1 MNRIDALNQR
11 YATSASLVQNGVE
24 LIAVGDR
31 AGARFNLA
39 VRNLIAAVRA
49 DGPGPWDNLAGVA
62 KALRWHLITQPQPV
76 VLNPGLE
83 KLAAEVTRQTHRLR
97 GALADQNLLAEIA
110 ASATA
115 LASRDRESVVGMA
128 LLQTCLEAGADTCV
142 VIAASKP
149 AQLGLAPWLG
159 KHGITVMTAGE
170 LERDHQSREQAYVVG
185 PPRFYRASLTTA
197 PVTEEVSFVL
207 PAWFGD
213 QNIPCSAIASHAE
226 GAIRIHARV
235 FTMGDAPEPEPGVFA
250 EVEDEEDAYL
260 PQPVWGK
267 QNPEDREPTSEEVRA
282 SKILLSGNLAM
293 WLDDGERI
301 RSLDPWQPA
310 GERVT
315 YTDVAAVREGTY
327 LLLRQ
332 GKTERGALHQ
342 AALAGLGPR
351 AKAVANTQEKW
362 KQLLTQRLQQHGY
375 RQVEKDLRGAGIK
388 TADRARA
395 WTDPNLVR
403 PKSDRDF
410 ELLLKWLGITIQPTF
425 GHASLFRKM
434 LYQASAE
441 IGRQLEAAVSAA
453 DLTELEN
460 TGHISL
466 DVRAEGLRGILATRV
481 LAVSPF
487 MQIISRHVARV
498 PYEDPGG
505 QWLEYSLPTAL
516 TTPHRK
522 RNLVTPC

>member
-39 VRNLIAAVRA
+39 VRNLVAAVRA
-49 DGPGPWDNLAGVA
+49 DGPGPWDNLTGVS

-83 KLAAEVTRQTHRLR
+83 KLAAEVSRQAHRLR
-97 GALADQNLLAEIA
+97 GALADQNLLDEIA

-115 LASRDRESVVGMA
+115 LADRDRESVVGTA
-128 LLQTCLEAGADTCV
+128 LLHTCLEAGADTCV

-149 AQLGLAPWLG
+149 AQLGLASWLG

-170 LERDHQSREQAYVVG
+170 LEKDQPDCEQAYVVG
-185 PPRFYRASLTTA
+185 PPRFYQPSLTTA
-197 PVTEEVSFVL
+197 PLTYAVSFVL

-213 QNIPCSAIASHAE
+213 RKIPRSAIASHAE

-235 FTMGDAPEPEPGVFA
+235 FTMGDAPEPEPGVLA
-250 EVEDEEDAYL
+250 EVEDEDAYL
-260 PQPVWGK
+260 PQPVWGT
-267 QNPEDREPTSEEVRA
+267 QNPEDREPTNEEVKAR
-282 SKILLSGNLAM
+282 KILLSGNLAM

-332 GKTERGALHQ
+332 GTTERGVLHQ
-342 AALAGLGPR
+342 AALARLGPQ
-351 AKAVANTQEKW
+351 ATAVANTQEKW
-362 KQLLTQRLQQHGY
+362 KQLLAQRLQQHGH
-375 RQVEKDLRGAGIK
+375 RQVVKDLRAAGIK

-395 WTDPNLVR
+395 WTDPSLVR

-410 ELLLKWLGITIQPTF
+410 ELLLEWLGITIQPTF
-425 GHASLFRKM
+425 GHASLLRKM
-434 LYQASAE
+434 LYQASTE

-453 DLTELEN
+453 DLTELESA
-460 TGHISL
+460 GHISL
-466 DVRAEGLRGILATRV
+466 DVRTEGFRGMLATRV

-487 MQIISRHVARV
+487 TQIVSRHDARV
-498 PYEDPGG
+498 PFEDQGG
-505 QWLEYSLPTAL
+505 QWLE
-516 TTPHRK
+516 
-522 RNLVTPC
+522 